1 MSDSAPRDL
10 VGYARDVP
18 TVGWPDGIRL
28 PISVVV
34 NYEEG
39 SERTY
44 ADGDTDQETMT
55 EWAVYPLPSGI
66 RNLAMESMY
75 EYGSR
80 VGIWRIFDAAAEHEV
95 TTTVY
100 ACAVALER
108 APAVVDA
115 IRDGGHGVVSH
126 GYRWEEV
133 FRLSPEEERRH
144 IRLAVDSF
152 IATLGARPRGWYCR
166 YGPSVETRRLLVEE
180 GFEYDCDS
188 YNDDVPYFV
197 QVAGARH
204 LVVPYSPDIND
215 LRFWQSPGL
224 VGAQDFF
231 DYLKDS
237 FDTLYREAGHRTRMM
252 SIGLHPRIIGRPGR
266 IDGLRRF
273 LDYARGFDDVGF
285 LTRDEIADHWLPQAG
300 SDA

>member
-1 MSDSAPRDL
+1 MSASHQRDL

-18 TVGWPDGIRL
+18 KLAWPQGIRL

-39 SERTY
+39 SERTF
-44 ADGDTDQETMT
+44 ADGDPDQETMT
-55 EWAVYPLPSGI
+55 EWATYPLPPGI

-80 VGIWRIFDAAAEHEV
+80 VGIWRIFDATDEHEV

-108 APAVVDA
+108 APAVVDV
-115 IRDGGHGVVSH
+115 IRAGGHGVVSH

-133 FRLSPEEERRH
+133 FRLAPEEERRH

-152 IATLGARPRGWYCR
+152 TAMLGTRPRGWYCR
-166 YGPSVETRRLLVEE
+166 YGPSVETRRMLVEE
-180 GFEYDCDS
+180 GFDYDCDS
-188 YNDDVPYFV
+188 YCDDLPYFV
-197 QVAGARH
+197 QVGSRRH

-224 VGAQDFF
+224 VGADDFF
-231 DYLKDS
+231 AYLKDS
-237 FDTLYREAGHRTRMM
+237 FDTLYREAAHCTRMM
-252 SIGLHPRIIGRPGR
+252 SVGLHPRIIGRPGR

-273 LDYARGFDDVGF
+273 LDYARSFDDVGF
-285 LTRDEIADHWLPQAG
+285 LTRDQIADHWLAEAG
-300 SDA
+300 SDV